1 VVSKITF
8 LYNIKTMLPTSD
20 KSKNDEEKTSTTEL
34 IEHMTR
40 ITECLNGITTLRVK
54 KTGPFFI

>member
-1 VVSKITF
+1 
-8 LYNIKTMLPTSD
+8 MLPTSD

-54 KTGPFFI
+54 KTGPFFIWA